1 MSSKNNHILDEIIP
15 LLEKNEDRDNL
26 RACVD
31 ILSVHR
37 PKISIDRSFQEKF
50 RNTLLS
56 ARVERKRIFWWNSL
70 YPFFSVFSVAFACFA
85 LAIGYFDILFPK
97 DIGPLIPKIQKK
109 IVTSSPEI
117 ATGTKIDES
126 SPLKIQE
133 FKNEKASIDAEMS
146 SIVDEINSLDITSTT
161 LPPTIDTSSSPTAK
175 ISRTS
180 ELWANSMATVPP
192 LAQMSPM
199 MLSVP
204 EYSIPEYPSKMNIY
218 KKSGEWT
225 NVEITAR
232 SGSGIIAKNMPTEW
246 RSLITTKIEALLT
259 GKTVS
264 WTNITYKILS
274 KIVVESGNFS
284 YLVPVIEYTMTWWE
298 RISIPLIRGFR

>member
-15 LLEKNEDRDNL
+15 LLEKNEDRDDL
-26 RACVD
+26 RVCVD
-31 ILSVHR
+31 ILSAYR

-56 ARVERKRIFWWNSL
+56 AKVERKRIFWWNSL
-70 YPFFSVFSVAFACFA
+70 YPFFSVFSVAFACFT

-97 DIGPLIPKIQKK
+97 DFKQVIPEIQKET
-109 IVTSSPEI
+109 VTSFREV
-117 ATGTKIDES
+117 ATGTKIEES

-146 SIVDEINSLDITSTT
+146 SIVDEINSLDIASTT
-161 LPPTIDTSSSPTAK
+161 LLPTIDTSSPPIAK

-180 ELWANSMATVPP
+180 ELWADSIPAVPP

-225 NVEITAR
+225 DAEITAR
-232 SGSGIIAKNMPTEW
+232 SGSGIIAKNMLTEK

-259 GKTVS
+259 GKIIS

-274 KIVVESGNFS
+274 KIAVESGNFS
-284 YLVPVIEYTMTWWE
+284 YLVPVIEYTTTWWE